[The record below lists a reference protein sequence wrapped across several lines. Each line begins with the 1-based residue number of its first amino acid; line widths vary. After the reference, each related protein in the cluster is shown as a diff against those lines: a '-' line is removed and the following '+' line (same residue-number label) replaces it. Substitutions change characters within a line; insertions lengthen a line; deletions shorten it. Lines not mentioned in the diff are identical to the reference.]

1 MSPGQLSFKRK
12 GKDTLV
18 LLREAHMCLPKKYS
32 CAYRKGRNTVVLLRE
47 TKLCFLKRKITLKCM
62 KKLSVNVSTV
72 FCSGKH
78 YPEQFSCLGCGAS
91 RQNYLV

>member
-1 MSPGQLSFKRK
+1 MCNGALQGHAACLQARTAAGKKKR
-12 GKDTLV
+12 
-18 LLREAHMCLPKKYS
+18 
-32 CAYRKGRNTVVLLRE
+32 
-47 TKLCFLKRKITLKCM
+47 KRKITLKCM